1 MVQVN
6 ALSVC
11 AGRLRGPWTRSW
23 VAVATVRAIFSSSHG
38 WVPCHGPSYLSPSLF
53 RRPNS
58 TSHSSC
64 ASAFLYS
71 SNSSWIVVSL
81 LHFLWKLFS
90 QLPRVVRH
98 HLTLPTCKFLLFQ
111 HIGQQRWTRS
121 EIPPFFCCCCFCFH
135 LTYSSG
141 SIICFGKVIL
151 KGVVGRVFTWQKKRR
166 GQCFSS
172 PLNQNHLR
180 QM

>member
-23 VAVATVRAIFSSSHG
+23 VAVATVRTIFSSSHG
-38 WVPCHGPSYLSPSLF
+38 WIPRHGPFYLSHSLF
-53 RRPNS
+53 SRPNS

-71 SNSSWIVVSL
+71 SNSSWTIVSL
-81 LHFLWKLFS
+81 LHFLGKLFP

-98 HLTLPTCKFLLFQ
+98 HLTRPTSKFLLLQ
-111 HIGQQRWTRS
+111 HIGQQKWTQLEILQFFSFIIWPTLQVQSSALERW
-121 EIPPFFCCCCFCFH
+121 F
-135 LTYSSG
+135 
-141 SIICFGKVIL
+141 
-151 KGVVGRVFTWQKKRR
+151 
-166 GQCFSS
+166 
-172 PLNQNHLR
+172 
-180 QM
+180 